1 MCIRDRINVEVRGKK
16 MDEMANDKAYAIG
29 MATAKKK
36 YNDAK
41 DGFTAAKLK
50 KTGDYTEDEANDEI
64 ASMTLL
70 NSVEGKNVI
79 ICLGEIDIRCHIKN
93 HVDTMDDMIIK
104 LSNYLELFKNKKR
117 LTTEQLTTLKVK
129 KMTLELELSEVQ
141 QKKLTPVITKLISE
155 RKIEAD
161 RMRESK
167 DKVKNI
173 DASNRYQMANKILD
187 RKIMFQKEMRT
198 ILNEEQFKKFKRL
211 EKKRNQKIKN
221 KRHQKKNRF
230 HKN

>member
-1 MCIRDRINVEVRGKK
+1 MVRIVSLLALFISFSLTTNAQKK
-16 MDEMANDKAYAIG
+16 
-29 MATAKKK
+29 
-36 YNDAK
+36 
-41 DGFTAAKLK
+41 
-50 KTGDYTEDEANDEI
+50 
-64 ASMTLL
+64 
-70 NSVEGKNVI
+70 
-79 ICLGEIDIRCHIKN
+79 
-93 HVDTMDDMIIK
+93 
-104 LSNYLELFKNKKR
+104 ELFKNKKR

-141 QKKLTPVITKLISE
+141 QKKITPVITKLISE

-167 DKVKNI
+167 NEVKNI

-211 EKKRNQKIKN
+211 EKKRNQKMKN
-221 KRHQKKNRF
+221 RRHQKKKRF

>member
-1 MCIRDRINVEVRGKK
+1 MVRIVSLLALFISFSLTTNAQKK
-16 MDEMANDKAYAIG
+16 Q
-29 MATAKKK
+29 
-36 YNDAK
+36 
-41 DGFTAAKLK
+41 
-50 KTGDYTEDEANDEI
+50 
-64 ASMTLL
+64 
-70 NSVEGKNVI
+70 
-79 ICLGEIDIRCHIKN
+79 
-93 HVDTMDDMIIK
+93 
-104 LSNYLELFKNKKR
+104 LFKHKKR

-167 DKVKNI
+167 NEVKNI

-211 EKKRNQKIKN
+211 EKKRNQK
-221 KRHQKKNRF
+221 KKRF

>member
-1 MCIRDRINVEVRGKK
+1 MVRIVSLLALFISFSLTTNAQKK
-16 MDEMANDKAYAIG
+16 
-29 MATAKKK
+29 
-36 YNDAK
+36 
-41 DGFTAAKLK
+41 
-50 KTGDYTEDEANDEI
+50 
-64 ASMTLL
+64 
-70 NSVEGKNVI
+70 
-79 ICLGEIDIRCHIKN
+79 
-93 HVDTMDDMIIK
+93 
-104 LSNYLELFKNKKR
+104 ELFKNKKR

-167 DKVKNI
+167 NEIKNI

-211 EKKRNQKIKN
+211 EKKRNQKMKN
-221 KRHQKKNRF
+221 RRHQKKKRF
-230 HKN
+230 YKN

>member
-1 MCIRDRINVEVRGKK
+1 MVRIVSLLALFISFSLTINAQKK
-16 MDEMANDKAYAIG
+16 Q
-29 MATAKKK
+29 
-36 YNDAK
+36 
-41 DGFTAAKLK
+41 
-50 KTGDYTEDEANDEI
+50 
-64 ASMTLL
+64 
-70 NSVEGKNVI
+70 
-79 ICLGEIDIRCHIKN
+79 
-93 HVDTMDDMIIK
+93 
-104 LSNYLELFKNKKR
+104 LFKNKKR

-167 DKVKNI
+167 NEVKNI

-211 EKKRNQKIKN
+211 EKKRNQKMKN
-221 KRHQKKNRF
+221 RRHQKKKRF

>member
-1 MCIRDRINVEVRGKK
+1 MVRIVGLLALFISFSLTTNAQKK
-16 MDEMANDKAYAIG
+16 
-29 MATAKKK
+29 
-36 YNDAK
+36 
-41 DGFTAAKLK
+41 
-50 KTGDYTEDEANDEI
+50 
-64 ASMTLL
+64 
-70 NSVEGKNVI
+70 
-79 ICLGEIDIRCHIKN
+79 
-93 HVDTMDDMIIK
+93 
-104 LSNYLELFKNKKR
+104 ELFKHKKR

-167 DKVKNI
+167 NEIKNI

-211 EKKRNQKIKN
+211 EKKRNQKMKN
-221 KRHQKKNRF
+221 RRHQKKKRF

>member
-1 MCIRDRINVEVRGKK
+1 MVRIVSLLALFISFSLTTNAQKK
-16 MDEMANDKAYAIG
+16 
-29 MATAKKK
+29 
-36 YNDAK
+36 
-41 DGFTAAKLK
+41 
-50 KTGDYTEDEANDEI
+50 
-64 ASMTLL
+64 
-70 NSVEGKNVI
+70 
-79 ICLGEIDIRCHIKN
+79 
-93 HVDTMDDMIIK
+93 
-104 LSNYLELFKNKKR
+104 ELFKNKKR
-117 LTTEQLTTLKVK
+117 LTTKQLTTLKVK

-167 DKVKNI
+167 NEVKNI

-211 EKKRNQKIKN
+211 EKKRNQKMKN
-221 KRHQKKNRF
+221 RRHQKKKRF

>member
-1 MCIRDRINVEVRGKK
+1 M
-16 MDEMANDKAYAIG
+16 
-29 MATAKKK
+29 
-36 YNDAK
+36 
-41 DGFTAAKLK
+41 
-50 KTGDYTEDEANDEI
+50 
-64 ASMTLL
+64 
-70 NSVEGKNVI
+70 
-79 ICLGEIDIRCHIKN
+79 H
-93 HVDTMDDMIIK
+93 
-104 LSNYLELFKNKKR
+104 
-117 LTTEQLTTLKVK
+117 
-129 KMTLELELSEVQ
+129 TLELELSEVQ

-167 DKVKNI
+167 NELKNI

-211 EKKRNQKIKN
+211 EKKRNQKMKN
-221 KRHQKKNRF
+221 RIHQKKKRF

>member
-1 MCIRDRINVEVRGKK
+1 MVRIVSLLALFICFSLTTNAQKK
-16 MDEMANDKAYAIG
+16 Q
-29 MATAKKK
+29 
-36 YNDAK
+36 
-41 DGFTAAKLK
+41 
-50 KTGDYTEDEANDEI
+50 
-64 ASMTLL
+64 
-70 NSVEGKNVI
+70 
-79 ICLGEIDIRCHIKN
+79 
-93 HVDTMDDMIIK
+93 
-104 LSNYLELFKNKKR
+104 LFKNKKR

-161 RMRESK
+161 RMRKSK
-167 DKVKNI
+167 NEVKNI

-211 EKKRNQKIKN
+211 EKKRNQKMKN
-221 KRHQKKNRF
+221 RRHQKKKRF

>member
-1 MCIRDRINVEVRGKK
+1 MVRIVSLLALFISFSLTTNAQKK
-16 MDEMANDKAYAIG
+16 
-29 MATAKKK
+29 
-36 YNDAK
+36 
-41 DGFTAAKLK
+41 
-50 KTGDYTEDEANDEI
+50 
-64 ASMTLL
+64 
-70 NSVEGKNVI
+70 
-79 ICLGEIDIRCHIKN
+79 
-93 HVDTMDDMIIK
+93 
-104 LSNYLELFKNKKR
+104 ELFKNKKR

-141 QKKLTPVITKLISE
+141 QKKITPVITKLISE

-167 DKVKNI
+167 NEIKNI

-211 EKKRNQKIKN
+211 EKKRNQKMKN
-221 KRHQKKNRF
+221 RRHQKKKRF